1 MKLEITP
8 LQSQYLS
15 DCKMLQ
21 AIGVDDSLFDGL
33 YLEQVK
39 ELKKTKNPKQRN

>member
-1 MKLEITP
+1 MKNLTK
-8 LQSQYLS
+8 LQSQYIS

-39 ELKKTKNPKQRN
+39 HLKTKKKRKK

>member
-1 MKLEITP
+1 MKLEITR
-8 LQSQYLS
+8 LQSQYIQ

-33 YLEQVK
+33 YLEHVK
-39 ELKKTKNPKQRN
+39 HLKTKNND